1 MVVICNQVY
10 NIGGNTMSLKLLYLG
25 PKRKIRCHNGYFIN
39 GYVFYIEDYRE
50 GGNTYNSGVCVNES
64 IFNEFEVDYYGKLEK
79 YHSITI
85 SYGIKYNFFLFKC
98 YWYDTYREIRIDL
111 HHGLVEINKRGR
123 LSNINDVF
131 VFSKQYQQVHYTY
144 TQYLERIVIE
154 LIDCLL

>member
-25 PKRKIRCHNGYFIN
+25 PKRKIRCYNGYFIN

-85 SYGIKYNFFLFKC
+85 SYGIKYNFFYLNAIGM
-98 YWYDTYREIRIDL
+98 IRIEKL
-111 HHGLVEINKRGR
+111 G
-123 LSNINDVF
+123 
-131 VFSKQYQQVHYTY
+131 
-144 TQYLERIVIE
+144 
-154 LIDCLL
+154 